1 MQDTYTRLTRAGA
14 QALTLGILTLVFGIT
29 TGVLNIVNGG
39 KLLHQRK
46 ALCCC
51 LPARGGRHGPTSG
64 PLKTIEKAGG

>member
-46 ALCCC
+46 AL
-51 LPARGGRHGPTSG
+51 
-64 PLKTIEKAGG
+64 